1 MSEKISAVI
10 CTFNEV
16 NPLASNMVLVL
27 GAVAFGSASH
37 PSFTIARIRVDV
49 LPNQV

>member
-16 NPLASNMVLVL
+16 ENIAACIES
-27 GAVAFGSASH
+27 VAG
-37 PSFTIARIRVDV
+37 VDEV
-49 LPNQV
+49 VVSEDYS